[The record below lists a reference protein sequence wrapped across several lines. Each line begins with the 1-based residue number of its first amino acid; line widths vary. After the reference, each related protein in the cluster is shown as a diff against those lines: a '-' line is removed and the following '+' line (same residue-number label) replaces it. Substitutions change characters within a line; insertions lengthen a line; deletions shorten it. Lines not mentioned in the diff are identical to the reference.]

1 MCHMFYIASLYTSIK
16 LKCINHHRFA
26 SLLSYAFMTKIF
38 VEDFFTLSINNSA
51 GIIFIHTSTLMHKI
65 YSSVFYL

>member
-1 MCHMFYIASLYTSIK
+1 
-16 LKCINHHRFA
+16 
-26 SLLSYAFMTKIF
+26 MTKIF